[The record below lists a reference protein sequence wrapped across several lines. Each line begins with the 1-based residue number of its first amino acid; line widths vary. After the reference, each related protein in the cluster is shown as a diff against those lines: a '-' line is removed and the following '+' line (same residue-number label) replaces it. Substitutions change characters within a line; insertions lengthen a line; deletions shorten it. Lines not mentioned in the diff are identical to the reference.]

1 MDSPPSPERPDSQTK
16 QMSSDI
22 IHSFQSCH
30 VVLDGVQVFGVE
42 SAGYREELKAIAR
55 LQYEI
60 YSFTSKLSM
69 S

>member
-1 MDSPPSPERPDSQTK
+1 
-16 QMSSDI
+16 MSSDI